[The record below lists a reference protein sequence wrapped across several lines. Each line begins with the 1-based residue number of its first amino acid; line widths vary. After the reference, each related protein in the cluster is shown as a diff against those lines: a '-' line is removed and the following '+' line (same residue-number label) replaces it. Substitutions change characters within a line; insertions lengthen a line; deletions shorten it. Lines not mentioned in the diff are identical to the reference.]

1 MANCT
6 VSKPDTEGG
15 LRVLYKSSGEYLRP
29 SKGWGESGG
38 KASTSSSVFYI
49 TGVMHNL
56 AQTVK
61 AYTYHLA
68 HIKLHEARTW

>member
-1 MANCT
+1 MANCL

-15 LRVLYKSSGEYLRP
+15 LHVLYKSSGEYLRP

-49 TGVMHNL
+49 TGVMNNL

-61 AYTYHLA
+61 AYTYHLV
-68 HIKLHEARTW
+68 HMKLY